1 MINFHMSETF
11 WSFELKNNPCTQAGA
26 NVNPC
31 ATLSR
36 PRCVH
41 RFLLLILNKNDVSLS
56 AKSISEYRPLLLD
69 LPLEIST
76 LYTI

>member
-11 WSFELKNNPCTQAGA
+11 WSFELKKNPCTQAGA
-26 NVNPC
+26 KVNPC

-36 PRCVH
+36 PRCVQN
-41 RFLLLILNKNDVSLS
+41 FLLILNKNYVSLL
-56 AKSISEYRPLLLD
+56 AKSISEYRPLFLD